1 MNNSD
6 PIKEEITV
14 KLEMWR
20 LPEDANARPAYDV
33 AEEIISAMKVIAS
46 LAASLTASTWRA
58 SARLASVHAHLSG
71 CSTGTNA
78 RNRK

>member
-33 AEEIISAMKVIAS
+33 AEEIISAMKVIAQ
-46 LAASLTASTWRA
+46 
-58 SARLASVHAHLSG
+58 SG
-71 CSTGTNA
+71 RFTHRVYVESK
-78 RNRK
+78 RID

>member
-1 MNNSD
+1 MNKSD

-33 AEEIISAMKVIAS
+33 AEEIISAMKVIAQ
-46 LAASLTASTWRA
+46 
-58 SARLASVHAHLSG
+58 SG
-71 CSTGTNA
+71 RFTHRVYVESK
-78 RNRK
+78 RID

>member
-20 LPEDANARPAYDV
+20 LHEDANARPAYDV
-33 AEEIISAMKVIAS
+33 AEEIISAMKVIAQS
-46 LAASLTASTWRA
+46 GRFTHRVHVESKRA
-58 SARLASVHAHLSG
+58 SS
-71 CSTGTNA
+71 
-78 RNRK
+78 

>member
-33 AEEIISAMKVIAS
+33 AEEIISAMKVICQS
-46 LAASLTASTWRA
+46 GRFTHRVHVESKRA
-58 SARLASVHAHLSG
+58 SS
-71 CSTGTNA
+71 
-78 RNRK
+78 

>member
-14 KLEMWR
+14 KFEMWR

-33 AEEIISAMKVIAS
+33 AEEIISAMKVICQ
-46 LAASLTASTWRA
+46 
-58 SARLASVHAHLSG
+58 SG
-71 CSTGTNA
+71 RFTHRVYVESK
-78 RNRK
+78 RID